1 LQRFT
6 GVLGIISIVGLAY
19 LMSNNRKKIDWK
31 LVVWGIVLQVGFA
44 AFILMTPI
52 GRPFFGWVDTIIRG
66 LLSLSDKGSDF
77 LFSSFATGKV
87 EAPLLNFAFRVLPT
101 IIFFSALMAAAY
113 HLGVMQW
120 IIKWIAR
127 AMQKTLGTSGSETLS
142 ASANIFVGQ
151 TEAPLL
157 VRPFIRDMTKSELMA
172 IMTAGFATVAGG
184 VMAVYVKMLSDIPG
198 IAGHLMAASI
208 MSAPAALVIAK
219 IIYPETEESL
229 TSGDLKMVVE
239 KVDTNLVEAVGRGAT
254 DGMSLA
260 LNVAA
265 MLVAFVAI
273 IAGINVLL
281 GFAGLSLEQILG
293 WTFSPLA
300 WTMGVPWNEAGVVGS
315 LMGQKLVLTELIA
328 YSNLSAMLA
337 SHSTALSL
345 KSEIIASYALCG
357 FANFASVGIQIG
369 GIGGIAP
376 SRRGD
381 LAALAFRAMF
391 GGALASWMTASL
403 AGLML

>member
-1 LQRFT
+1 MHRFM
-6 GVLGIISIVGLAY
+6 GILGIIAILGLAY
-19 LMSNNRKKIDWK
+19 AMSNNRKQIDWK
-31 LVVWGIVLQVGFA
+31 LVLWGIVLQVGFA
-44 AFILMTPI
+44 AFILMTPV

-77 LFSSFATGKV
+77 LFSSYVTGQV
-87 EAPLLNFAFRVLPT
+87 EAPLMNFAFRVLPT
-101 IIFFSALMAAAY
+101 IIFFSALMAGAY
-113 HLGVMQW
+113 HLGIMQW
-120 IIKWIAR
+120 IVKWIAR
-127 AMQKTLGTSGSETLS
+127 GMQKTLGTSGSETLS

-151 TEAPLL
+151 TESPLL
-157 VRPFIRDMTKSELMA
+157 IRPFIKGATKSELMA

-184 VMAVYVKMLSDIPG
+184 VMALYVKMLSDIPG

-219 IIYPETEESL
+219 IIYPETEDSL
-229 TSGDLKMVVE
+229 TAGDLKMDV
-239 KVDTNLVEAVGRGAT
+239 KRMDTNLVEAVGRGAT
-254 DGMSLA
+254 DGMTLA

-265 MLVAFVAI
+265 MLVAFVAL
-273 IAGINVLL
+273 IAGVNVLL
-281 GFAGLSLEQILG
+281 GLVGLSLEQILG
-293 WTFSPLA
+293 WIFSPLA
-300 WTMGVPWNEAGVVGS
+300 WTMGVPWQEAGTVGS

-328 YSNLSAMLA
+328 YSNLSEILTSAGNP
-337 SHSTALSL
+337 LSL

-391 GGALASWMTASL
+391 GGALASWLTASL

>member
-1 LQRFT
+1 MHRFM
-6 GVLGIISIVGLAY
+6 GILGIIVILGLAFAI
-19 LMSNNRKKIDWK
+19 SNNRKHIDWK
-31 LVVWGIVLQVGFA
+31 LVIWGILLQVGFA

-52 GRPFFGWVDTIIRG
+52 GKPFFGWVDTIIRG

-77 LFSSFATGKV
+77 LFSSYVTGQV
-87 EAPLLNFAFRVLPT
+87 EAPLMNFAFRVLPT
-101 IIFFSALMAAAY
+101 IIFFSALMAGAY
-113 HLGVMQW
+113 HLGIMQW
-120 IIKWIAR
+120 VVKWIAR
-127 AMQKTLGTSGSETLS
+127 GMQKTLGTSGSETLS

-151 TEAPLL
+151 TESPLL
-157 VRPFIRDMTKSELMA
+157 IRPFIEGATKSELMA

-184 VMAVYVKMLSDIPG
+184 VMALYVKMLSDIPG

-219 IIYPETEESL
+219 IIYPETAESL
-229 TSGDLKMVVE
+229 TAGDLKMEV
-239 KVDTNLVEAVGRGAT
+239 KRVDTNLVEAVGRGAT
-254 DGMSLA
+254 DGMTLA

-265 MLVAFVAI
+265 MLVAFVAL
-273 IAGINVLL
+273 IAGANVLL
-281 GFAGLSLEQILG
+281 GLAGLSLEQILG
-293 WTFSPLA
+293 WIFSPLA
-300 WTMGVPWNEAGVVGS
+300 WTMGVPWQEAGTVGS

-328 YSNLSAMLA
+328 YSNLSEILA
-337 SHSTALSL
+337 SAENPLSL

-391 GGALASWMTASL
+391 GGALASWLTASL

>member
-1 LQRFT
+1 MHRFM
-6 GVLGIISIVGLAY
+6 GILGMIAILGLAY
-19 LMSNNRKKIDWK
+19 AISNNRRQIDWK
-31 LVVWGIVLQVGFA
+31 LVIWGIVLQVAFA

-52 GRPFFGWVDTIIRG
+52 GRPFFSWVDTIIRG

-77 LFSSFATGKV
+77 LFSSYVTGQV
-87 EAPLLNFAFRVLPT
+87 EAPLMNFAFRVLPT
-101 IIFFSALMAAAY
+101 IIFFSALMAGAY
-113 HLGVMQW
+113 HLGIMQW
-120 IIKWIAR
+120 IVKWIAR
-127 AMQKTLGTSGSETLS
+127 GMQKTLGTSGSETLS

-151 TEAPLL
+151 TESPLL
-157 VRPFIRDMTKSELMA
+157 IRPFIEGATKSELMA

-184 VMAVYVKMLSDIPG
+184 VMALYVKMLSDIPG

-219 IIYPETEESL
+219 IIYPETQDSL
-229 TSGDLKMVVE
+229 TAGDLKMEV
-239 KVDTNLVEAVGRGAT
+239 KRMDTNLVEAVGRGAT
-254 DGMSLA
+254 DGMTLA

-265 MLVAFVAI
+265 MLVAFVAL
-273 IAGINVLL
+273 IAGVNVLL
-281 GFAGLSLEQILG
+281 GLMGLSLEQILG
-293 WTFSPLA
+293 WVFRPLA
-300 WTMGVPWNEAGVVGS
+300 WTMGVPWQEAGIVGS

-328 YSNLSAMLA
+328 YSNLSELLTSAA
-337 SHSTALSL
+337 NPLSL

-391 GGALASWMTASL
+391 GGALASWLTASL

>member
-1 LQRFT
+1 MHRFI
-6 GVLGIISIVGLAY
+6 GILGIIAILGLAY
-19 LMSNNRKKIDWK
+19 AMSNNRKQIDWK
-31 LVVWGIVLQVGFA
+31 LVLWGIVLQVGFA
-44 AFILMTPI
+44 AFILMTPV

-77 LFSSFATGKV
+77 LFSSYVTGQV
-87 EAPLLNFAFRVLPT
+87 EAPLMNFAFRVLPT
-101 IIFFSALMAAAY
+101 IIFFSALMAGAY
-113 HLGVMQW
+113 HLGIMQW
-120 IIKWIAR
+120 IVKWIAR
-127 AMQKTLGTSGSETLS
+127 GMQKTLGTSGSETLS

-151 TEAPLL
+151 TESPLL
-157 VRPFIRDMTKSELMA
+157 IRPFIKGATKSELMA

-184 VMAVYVKMLSDIPG
+184 VMALYVKMLSDIPG

-219 IIYPETEESL
+219 IIYPETEDSL
-229 TSGDLKMVVE
+229 TAGDLKMDV
-239 KVDTNLVEAVGRGAT
+239 KRMDTNLVEAVGRGAT
-254 DGMSLA
+254 DGMTLA

-265 MLVAFVAI
+265 MLVAFVAL
-273 IAGINVLL
+273 IAGVNVLL
-281 GFAGLSLEQILG
+281 GLAGLSLEQILG
-293 WTFSPLA
+293 WIFSPLA
-300 WTMGVPWNEAGVVGS
+300 WTMGVPWQEAGTVGS

-328 YSNLSAMLA
+328 YSNLSEILTSAGNP
-337 SHSTALSL
+337 LSV

-391 GGALASWMTASL
+391 GGALASWLTASL